1 MVSNNSRRA
10 VTLEVLCS
18 GVVQGVGFRPFVYRI
33 AVDRGVQGFVQNL
46 GDAGVRIV
54 VRGSKD
60 QLDGFLRDLEDE
72 KHPIVVYDE
81 IIVREISS
89 EDFSVVSG
97 DWVDYFTGKGFGDIP
112 GFPFDAFHILKSSSE
127 RRVSSSH
134 IPIDVAV
141 CDDCLRDINDRRSR
155 YFGYAFTNCTVCG
168 PRFSII
174 LETPYD
180 RERTTM
186 ADFPMCVDCKK
197 EYSNP
202 VDRRFHAQGITGPV
216 CGPQYALYDSSGEVV
231 DIGKR
236 DPIIEVA
243 KLINE
248 GFVVAVKG
256 IGGTHIACRAS
267 VDDYVLRMREKRKK
281 SDKPFAVMSFDISS
295 VETFAEISPGA
306 RALLLSWRR
315 PIVLLPKKDPFP
327 LSEYISPGLHNIGVI
342 LPYAPVHY
350 ILLRDIEDP
359 AVIMTSGNAPNYPM
373 IVDNKEAINRL
384 GSFVDYFLLHNR
396 VISNRCDDSV
406 VRFIGDS
413 TAIIRRSRGYVPEP
427 IILPFDSRVNVVG
440 VGPDLNVTGSVC
452 VGKRVYATQHIG
464 DTDNLD
470 CLMFLEAAVRHLM
483 KLGGVKS
490 LEGVGCDMNPVFQTR
505 ILAETLAEEYGCSLF
520 EVQHHHAHSV
530 KLMVDNAV
538 PRDEEIVTIAADGV
552 GYGFEDEPA
561 WGGEI
566 LLSSYTGFKRLA
578 SLQPHPMPGGDL
590 CAYYPARMLAGIL
603 ASVLSEEEVRDLL
616 VSRCLAGFR
625 HGVEEIDTVLLMLR
639 KGLNVVDT
647 TSTGRILDAVS
658 SLLGVCY
665 YRSYEGEP
673 AMKLESLALKASDS
687 SLVFPIEFSS
697 FKNRRILLTSRIFEE
712 VLNALKRGETRASIA
727 YGLQRSLAQG
737 LAELAVF
744 IAEEHGVDCIGF
756 TGGVAYN
763 ELFNVFIRR
772 FVENAG
778 YRFLNHKN
786 IPPGDAGISVGQAA
800 FVAGSF

>member
-1 MVSNNSRRA
+1 MAGNNSRRV

-33 AVDRGVQGFVQNL
+33 AVARCVRGFVQNL

-54 VRGSKD
+54 IRGPKD
-60 QLDGFLRDLEDE
+60 QVDGFLRDLEE
-72 KHPIVVYDE
+72 KKHPIVVYDE
-81 IIVREISS
+81 IIAREISS
-89 EDFSVVSG
+89 EGFSVVSG

-112 GFPFDAFHILKSSSE
+112 DFPFDDFHILKSSSE

-141 CDDCLRDINDRRSR
+141 CDDCLREINDPSSR

-168 PRFSII
+168 PRFTII
-174 LETPYD
+174 FETPYD

-186 ADFPMCVDCKK
+186 ADFPMCDDCKK
-197 EYSNP
+197 EYSTP
-202 VDRRFHAQGITGPV
+202 MDRRFHAQGITGPL
-216 CGPQYALYDSSGEVV
+216 CGPQYTLYDSSGEIV
-231 DIGKR
+231 DIGDR
-236 DPIIEVA
+236 DPIIEA
-243 KLINE
+243 GKLINE

-256 IGGTHIACRAS
+256 VGGTHIACRTS

-281 SDKPFAVMSFDISS
+281 SDKPFAIMSFDISS
-295 VETFAEISPGA
+295 IETFAEISTEA
-306 RALLLSWRR
+306 HELLLSWRR
-315 PIVLLPKKDPFP
+315 PIVLLPKKNPFP
-327 LSEYISPGLHNIGVI
+327 LSEHISPGLHNIGVM

-350 ILLRDIEDP
+350 ILLREVEDP

-373 IVDNKEAINRL
+373 IVDNEEAINRL

-413 TAIIRRSRGYVPEP
+413 TAILRRSRGYVPEP
-427 IILPFDSRVNVVG
+427 IILPFDSKVNVVG

-452 VGKRVYATQHIG
+452 VGKRIYATQHIG

-470 CLMFLEAAVRHLM
+470 CLIFLEKAVRHLM

-490 LEGVGCDMNPVFQTR
+490 VDGVGCDMNPVFQTR

-520 EVQHHHAHSV
+520 EVQHHHAHAV
-530 KLMVDNAV
+530 KLMVDNSV
-538 PRDEEIVTIAADGV
+538 LRDEEIVTIAADGV

-578 SLQPHPMPGGDL
+578 SLQPQPMPGGDL

-603 ASVLSEEEVRDLL
+603 SSFLSEEEVRDLL
-616 VSRCLAGFR
+616 VSRFLTGFR
-625 HGVEEIDTVLLMLR
+625 HGIEEIDTVLLMLR
-639 KGLNVVDT
+639 KGLNVVET

-673 AMKLESLALKASDS
+673 AMKLESLALKAPDS

-712 VLNALKRGETRASIA
+712 VLNALKFGENRASIA
-727 YGLQRSLAQG
+727 YGVHRSLAQG
-737 LAELAVF
+737 LAELAIF
-744 IAEEHGVDCIGF
+744 IAEEHGVDRIGF

-778 YRFLNHKN
+778 YRFLHHKN
-786 IPPGDAGISVGQAA
+786 IPAGDAGISVGQAA

>member
-60 QLDGFLRDLEDE
+60 QVDGFLRDLEDE

-216 CGPQYALYDSSGEVV
+216 CGPQYVLYDSSGEVV
-231 DIGKR
+231 DIGKS
-236 DPIIEVA
+236 DPIIEAA

-248 GFVVAVKG
+248 GFVIAVKG

-295 VETFAEISPGA
+295 VETFAEVSPGA

>member
-60 QLDGFLRDLEDE
+60 QVDGFLRDLEDE

-141 CDDCLRDINDRRSR
+141 CDDCLRDIDDRRSR

-295 VETFAEISPGA
+295 VETFAEVSPGA

-566 LLSSYTGFKRLA
+566 FLSSYTGFKRLA

-603 ASVLSEEEVRDLL
+603 SSVLSEEEVRDLL

-727 YGLQRSLAQG
+727 YGVHRSLAQG

>member
-60 QLDGFLRDLEDE
+60 QVDGFLRDLEDE

-141 CDDCLRDINDRRSR
+141 CDDCLRDIDDRRSR

-256 IGGTHIACRAS
+256 IGGTHIACRTS

-295 VETFAEISPGA
+295 VETFAEVSPGA

-566 LLSSYTGFKRLA
+566 FLSSYTGFKRLA

-603 ASVLSEEEVRDLL
+603 SSVLSEEEVRDLL

-727 YGLQRSLAQG
+727 YGVHRSLAQG

-786 IPPGDAGISVGQAA
+786 LPPGDAGISVGQAA
-800 FVAGSF
+800 FVAGSY